1 MFFDKAEQRMRCFG
15 HIRKKNAYIYIY
27 IVSFTSACL
36 STFEAMDGN
45 PLTEMGFASPRSNK
59 AETKSY
65 SFSSAPPR
73 GGRLGKSLVH
83 FILFF
88 KESYIIKN

>member
-73 GGRLGKSLVH
+73 GRVL

-88 KESYIIKN
+88 ILRKVILLKIEN